1 MKNENRI
8 YLLNASEEVICALSG
23 IEYNTVNHTD
33 NLMDI
38 STFTFNIYETTYSFG
53 ELIKT
58 PYYSY
63 LKEMM
68 YIYVS
73 NVGRFRIEDVEIDN
87 DGYSEK
93 KAVSCSS
100 CECELNNQ
108 NLVNFKINT
117 GEEDSLEYI
126 ASGNVDDITKLAKE
140 YITLYN
146 ENKSLSLLDLA
157 ISDVPYWKIGYVDKL
172 VANKKFS
179 FSIDS
184 KPIYSFLMDEVA
196 TKAKVIFDF
205 DTLNRKI
212 NVYSIERIDEIGNT
226 NIVLSYRNL
235 VNTLNI
241 KKSNDGLYTRFNVS
255 GADDLS
261 ISSINFNEKRIEN
274 LSHLLSEIDE
284 YGNYIFANEDII
296 RKYNAWYE
304 YRYNEETGRR
314 KEWIEVTKEYN
325 QCLLDIDSVTN
336 RTSEDI
342 LDYNQYDTF
351 DRETLTSILE
361 NYKNIVNAMTKNYS
375 SGAMDSDGLYIV
387 TDSDF
392 QNSIYYEDY
401 KLYVNIIIPN
411 VKIAIQNLDIVDKN
425 DKIDYID
432 SFEYDW
438 DMYGTKELQSKIDA
452 WNNCLESLKEY
463 SMDYNSLSENKKNC
477 YTEESY
483 NIKHNS
489 YIKYYYKVCC
499 CKIALNGSFQG
510 IYMYK
515 DEHGYFFESASSKF
529 CFDEEWNKRSAVGR
543 SGKLCIGRQSE
554 LKELEDTLTVI
565 ENRRK
570 AILEDVNI
578 KSSKFGFT
586 NDELNTI
593 YKLRKDTDYVNENIL
608 ITSLDDIVSQLDV
621 MEELYQDAIK
631 ELDIESQPQYSFTVS
646 VDNLFNIDTFSGWVD
661 DFKKGNLIHLSIT
674 DEESVRLRVVTISRN
689 PMIEEDNTLTI
700 TFSNMLRSKSGWSD
714 YTNLFNSAVKS
725 SVNQI
730 TSTYQKNFDYEGIL
744 LSDNLIKALAN
755 SSALSSNIKNIVSDT
770 ITSKNGVFDNIVSKY
785 IATDEFEARLAR
797 VGELE
802 ADSAFIKYLETNLIV
817 SGKIDTEK
825 LIASLAEINVANIGS
840 VFTES
845 LQAYTSTTVRQTVDN
860 AYICDLLVGNVT
872 ASQVF
877 GSMFTVGDSTGGRIV
892 IDGSLMQFQDKVVN
906 EEGNTEY
913 KTYIQMGTDA
923 SGGHSLIIMDESGDT
938 IINGSGITP
947 KAIADGLIVDEMI
960 KKKDTVY
967 SGISADRL
975 NLDELGYEETESGY
989 TLKASRV
996 YFDEEN
1002 QTLVETL
1009 KEMKK
1014 TVSNFSV
1021 EIFSSDGVVIDNNTT
1036 LQARIFDRE
1045 INNYIEGNFEYQW
1058 YKNGVVLEGETSD
1071 SIVVRG
1077 LDIGDYSNY
1086 ECAIAYDIDNLEYGV
1101 SIGKMYGNVIELS
1114 GLESGK
1120 YILKYE
1126 DKEQNVLSDYE
1137 SISGI
1142 EESYSFE
1149 IKQSDNGD
1157 EEDSTSI
1164 GRFSGNVI
1172 TFSDLES
1179 GSYILKYEDEEEN
1192 VLSDYEIVSGKSEEY
1207 SFEVK

>member
-38 STFTFNIYETTYSFG
+38 GTFTFTIYETIYCFG

-87 DGYSEK
+87 DGYNEK
-93 KAVSCSS
+93 KVVSCSS

-108 NLVNFKINT
+108 NLVKFKVNT

-126 ASGNVDDITKLAKE
+126 ASGNVDDVTQLAKE

-146 ENKSLSLLDLA
+146 ENKSLSLLDLVL
-157 ISDVPYWKIGYVDKL
+157 SDVPYWKVGYVDKL
-172 VANKKFS
+172 VASKKFT

-196 TKAKVIFDF
+196 TKARVIFDF

-226 NIVLSYRNL
+226 NIVLGYRNL

-255 GADDLS
+255 GSEDLS
-261 ISSINFNEKRIEN
+261 ISSVNFNEKRIEN

-284 YGNYIFANEDII
+284 NGNYIFANEDII
-296 RKYNAWYE
+296 RKYNEWYE
-304 YRYNEETGRR
+304 YRYSEETGKR
-314 KEWIEVTKEYN
+314 KEWVEVTKEYN

-351 DRETLTSILE
+351 DRETLTSVLE

-411 VKIAIQNLDIVDKN
+411 VKTAIKNLDIVDKK

-463 SMDYNSLSENKKNC
+463 SMDYNSLSESEKNY
-477 YTEESY
+477 YTETTY
-483 NIKHNS
+483 NAKHNS

-499 CKIALNGSFQG
+499 CKIALYGSFQG
-510 IYMYK
+510 AYMYK
-515 DEHGYFFESASSKF
+515 DEHGYFFKSASDTF
-529 CFDEEWNKRSAVGR
+529 CFDEEWNKCSAIGR
-543 SGKLCIGRQSE
+543 SGELCKGRQSE
-554 LKELEDTLTVI
+554 LEELENSLTVI
-565 ENRRK
+565 ENKRK
-570 AILEDVNI
+570 NILEDVNI

-586 NDELNTI
+586 NEELNTI

-621 MEELYQDAIK
+621 MEELYQDAIN

-674 DEESVRLRVVTISRN
+674 DEESIRLRVVTIGRN
-689 PMIEEDNTLTI
+689 PMVEEDNTLTI
-700 TFSNMLRSKSGWSD
+700 TFSNMLRSKSGYSD

-725 SVNQI
+725 SANQI
-730 TSTYQKNFDYEGIL
+730 VSTYQRNFDYESIL

-755 SSALSSNIKNIVSDT
+755 SSALSGNIRNIVSDT

-797 VGELE
+797 VGKLE
-802 ADSAFIKYLETNLIV
+802 AESAFMKYLETNLIV
-817 SGKIDTEK
+817 SSEIKVGELKAK
-825 LIASLAEINVANIGS
+825 LAEINVAEIGS
-840 VFTES
+840 VFTDS
-845 LQAYTSTTVRQTVDN
+845 LQTYTSTMINTTVDSGF
-860 AYICDLLVGNVT
+860 ICDLIVGKINAVEL
-872 ASQVF
+872 F
-877 GSMFTVGDSTGGRIV
+877 GKYFIVGDDTDGRI
-892 IDGSLMQFQDKVVN
+892 
-906 EEGNTEY
+906 
-913 KTYIQMGTDA
+913 
-923 SGGHSLIIMDESGDT
+923 
-938 IINGSGITP
+938 IINGSTMQFQEKITNEDGEDFYNTYIQLGTDENGNHSLIVKDTNGTVILDGNGIT
-947 KAIADGLIVDEMI
+947 KNAISDGLIIDDMV
-960 KKKDTVY
+960 KKKDATY
-967 SGISADRL
+967 SGISANAL
-975 NLDELGYEETESGY
+975 NIDELGYKENEDGSIS
-989 TLKASRV
+989 LKASYIR
-996 YFDEEN
+996 FDETN
-1002 QTLVETL
+1002 QTLTEKFSEMIKNDYEFEVEITSTSGVSVVNKTTL
-1009 KEMKK
+1009 NANVINKK
-1014 TVSNFSV
+1014 TSEYVEANFS
-1021 EIFSSDGVVIDNNTT
+1021 
-1036 LQARIFDRE
+1036 
-1045 INNYIEGNFEYQW
+1045 YQW
-1058 YKNGVVLEGETSD
+1058 YKDGE
-1071 SIVVRG
+1071 I
-1077 LDIGDYSNY
+1077 
-1086 ECAIAYDIDNLEYGV
+1086 
-1101 SIGKMYGNVIELS
+1101 
-1114 GLESGK
+1114 
-1120 YILKYE
+1120 
-1126 DKEQNVLSDYE
+1126 
-1137 SISGI
+1137 
-1142 EESYSFE
+1142 
-1149 IKQSDNGD
+1149 IKNA
-1157 EEDSTSI
+1157 TMI
-1164 GRFSGNVI
+1164 
-1172 TFSDLES
+1172 
-1179 GSYILKYEDEEEN
+1179 K
-1192 VLSDYEIVSGKSEEY
+1192 KWPEEY
-1207 SFEVK
+1207 RTT

>member
-1 MKNENRI
+1 MRNENRI

-38 STFTFNIYETTYSFG
+38 STFTFTICETTYRFG

-68 YIYVS
+68 YVYVS
-73 NVGRFRIEDVEIDN
+73 NVGRFRIEDVEVDN
-87 DGYSEK
+87 DGYNEK
-93 KAVSCSS
+93 KVVSCNS

-126 ASGNVDDITKLAKE
+126 AKGNIDDITQLAKE

-146 ENKSLSLLDLA
+146 ENKDLSLLDLA
-157 ISDVPYWKIGYVDKL
+157 LSDIPYWSIGYVDKL
-172 VANKKFS
+172 VASKKLT

-184 KPIYSFLMDEVA
+184 KPVYSFFMDEVA

-205 DTLNRKI
+205 DTLNRKV

-235 VNTLNI
+235 VKTLNI

-255 GADDLS
+255 GADNLS
-261 ISSINFNEKRIEN
+261 ISSVNFNEKRIEN

-284 YGNYIFANEDII
+284 DGNYIFANEDII
-296 RKYNAWYE
+296 RKYNEWYE
-304 YRYNEETGRR
+304 YRYNEETGKR
-314 KEWIEVTKEYN
+314 KEWVEVTKEYN

-351 DRETLTSILE
+351 DRETLVSILE
-361 NYKNIVNAMTKNYS
+361 NYKNIVNAMTKDFSN
-375 SGAMDSDGLYIV
+375 GETDSDGLYIV
-387 TDSDF
+387 TDSSFYD
-392 QNSIYYEDY
+392 SIYYKDY

-411 VKIAIQNLDIVDKN
+411 VKIAIKNLDIVSKE

-432 SFEYDW
+432 TFEYDW
-438 DMYGTKELQSKIDA
+438 DLYGTKELQSKIDA

-463 SMDYNSLSENKKNC
+463 ASEYNSTSGS
-477 YTEESY
+477 YIESTY
-483 NIKHNS
+483 NIKHKS
-489 YIKYYYKVCC
+489 YMKYYYKVFC
-499 CKIALNGSFQG
+499 CKIALYGSFQETS
-510 IYMYK
+510 MYK
-515 DEHGYFFESASSKF
+515 DEQGYYLDDGVSKYYFDTEWEKCSAI
-529 CFDEEWNKRSAVGR
+529 GR
-543 SGKLCIGRQSE
+543 SGKLCKGRQIE
-554 LKELEDTLTVI
+554 LKEFEDNLTVI
-565 ENRRK
+565 ENKRRT
-570 AILEDVNI
+570 ILEDVDI
-578 KSSKFGFT
+578 SSSKFGFT
-586 NDELNTI
+586 NEELNTI
-593 YKLRKDTDYVNENIL
+593 YKLRKDTDYSNENIL
-608 ITSLDDIVSQLDV
+608 ITSLDDVVSQLDV
-621 MEELYQDAIK
+621 MEELYQDAMK

-646 VDNLFNIDTFSGWVD
+646 VDNLFNIETFSGWIED
-661 DFKKGNLIHLSIT
+661 CKKGNLIHLSIT
-674 DEESVRLRVVTISRN
+674 DEESVRLRIITISRN
-689 PMIEEDNTLTI
+689 PMVEEDNTLTI

-725 SVNQI
+725 SINQI
-730 TSTYQKNFDYEGIL
+730 TSTYQKNFDYESIL

-845 LQAYTSTTVRQTVDN
+845 LQSVTSTTVRQTVDD

-877 GSMFTVGDSTGGRIV
+877 GSMFTIGDSTGGRIIV
-892 IDGSLMQFQDKVVN
+892 DGSLMQFQDKVVN

-1021 EIFSSDGVVIDNNTT
+1021 EIFSSDGVVVDNNTT

-1045 INNYIEGNFEYQW
+1045 SNNYIEGNFEYQW

-1086 ECAIAYDIDNLEYGV
+1086 ECAIAYDVDNLEYGI
-1101 SIGKMYGNVIELS
+1101 SIGKMYGNVIEFS

-1126 DKEQNVLSDYE
+1126 DKEENVLSDYE